1 MIVCFLLTPI
11 LLGIGCKRKEANS
24 EPQKEILVQIGDSI
38 LYQSDVERQIPSGL
52 NSEDSLSLFKSITE
66 RWIRNLIMTEI
77 AASNIKDIEKI
88 NKLTEQYR
96 NDLIVDAYLKSK
108 EEEIEDIPNSAIQ
121 AYYKANEQDMLAK
134 SPLIR
139 GIYLKIPE
147 NEDKISSIRKWLK
160 DGSASSIDKLEKNGL
175 TNAAQYDFFKNQ
187 WIEWSD
193 VAEKIP
199 YRFYDADAFLGTT
212 KFFETTYEGWTY
224 MLYIYDCTHTGDK
237 LPKEYAIK
245 RVKEILRN
253 EKLQDLRENLLI
265 DLYKK
270 GINDKRITPGLYDL
284 VRHRTIE
291 TKK

>member
-1 MIVCFLLTPI
+1 MILIVSVFL
-11 LLGIGCKRKEANS
+11 GAGCKRKETNA
-24 EPQKEILVQIGDSI
+24 EPRREILVQIGDSI

-77 AASNIKDIEKI
+77 ATANIKDIEKI
-88 NKLTEQYR
+88 NTLTEQYR

-108 EEEIEDIPNSAIQ
+108 EEEIEDISSSAIQ
-121 AYYKANEQDMLAK
+121 AYYKANEKDMLAK
-134 SPLIR
+134 SPLIQ

-147 NEDKISSIRKWLK
+147 NEDKITNIRKWLK
-160 DGSASSIDKLEKNGL
+160 EGSASSIDKLEKSGL

-199 YRFYDADAFLGTT
+199 YRFYDADAFLRTT
-212 KFFETTYEGWTY
+212 RFFETTYEGWTY
-224 MLYIYDCTHTGDK
+224 MLYIYNCTHTGDR

-253 EKLQDLRENLLI
+253 EKLMDLRENLLI

-270 GINDKRITPGLYDL
+270 GINEKTITPGLYDL
-284 VRHRTIE
+284 VRHQTISP
-291 TKK
+291 KDK